1 MPTPSD
7 LTSEALEFLAERHL
21 GTLTSLRRDGSP
33 HVAAIGFTYEP
44 GERCVRVITSG
55 ANQKAANAR
64 REGRAVVAQVDGR
77 RWLSLEGPVRVLTA
91 ASEVRRAEQ
100 LYAERYRKPRPN
112 PERVVIEIRVD
123 RVLGTAFLLGRSP
136 RLPG

>member
-1 MPTPSD
+1 MSTPSD
-7 LTSEALEFLAERHL
+7 LTAEALEFLAERHL

-33 HVAAIGFTYEP
+33 HVAAIGFTYDP
-44 GERCVRVITSG
+44 VERCVRVITSG

-64 REGRAVVAQVDGR
+64 RGGRAVVAQVDGW
-77 RWLSLEGPVRVLTA
+77 RWLSLEGAVRLLTSE
-91 ASEVRRAEQ
+91 SEVRRAEQ

-112 PERVVIEIRVD
+112 PARVVVEIRVD
-123 RVLGTAFLLGRSP
+123 RVLGTAYLLGRSP

>member
-1 MPTPSD
+1 MSTPSD
-7 LTSEALEFLAERHL
+7 LTAEALEFLAERHL

-33 HVAAIGFTYEP
+33 HVAAIGFTYDPAEQL
-44 GERCVRVITSG
+44 VRVITSG
-55 ANQKAANAR
+55 RNQKAANAR
-64 REGRAVVAQVDGR
+64 RGGRAVVAQVDGR
-77 RWLSLEGPVRVLTA
+77 RWLSLEGSVRLLTS

-100 LYAERYRKPRPN
+100 FYAERYKNPRPN
-112 PERVVIEIRVD
+112 PARVVIEIRVD